1 MDGVN
6 GFAYD
11 SETDIEKILRNF
23 ASLSPEKEAAM
34 KKLVARTMGDL
45 TLEEQA
51 KSFLSFY
58 ALTQKHHYKTAEK
71 LE

>member
-1 MDGVN
+1 
-6 GFAYD
+6 
-11 SETDIEKILRNF
+11 
-23 ASLSPEKEAAM
+23 M
-34 KKLVARTMGDL
+34 KKLVARTMGNL